1 MQFIQKK
8 ADKEEKGNYEEMGR
22 IENKQQGE
30 KFIHNHIIIFIVND
44 LNIKIQ
50 RQRLIGWIKTQEPT
64 L

>member
-30 KFIHNHIIIFIVND
+30 KFIHNHIIIFC
-44 LNIKIQ
+44 K
-50 RQRLIGWIKTQEPT
+50 
-64 L
+64 